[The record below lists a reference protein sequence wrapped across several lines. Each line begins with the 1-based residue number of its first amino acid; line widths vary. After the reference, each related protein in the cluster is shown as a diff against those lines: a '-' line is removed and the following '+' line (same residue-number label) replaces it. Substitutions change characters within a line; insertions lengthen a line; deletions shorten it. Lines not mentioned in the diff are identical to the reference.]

1 MSILERLPFDGEPIK
16 PPPETLEERRAR
28 KNEKRGFSILYEL
41 FFFVLAAEF
50 GIDGASILMAWIYA
64 KEFAPDDTGTQLM
77 SVGAAVVLSIFEAA
91 RIPAAFALR
100 TETSAGIKAFC
111 MVAILGSAPI
121 TAFNL
126 AQLLN
131 IPAQSRLNAVRET
144 KMALATAEDRT
155 VTFKEERQT
164 KSDDADRAE
173 RVLGKATERAES
185 GSNNVAE
192 LSKTCWHGH
201 CGHVRGE
208 KDLQA
213 NSKEARAAAA
223 KAQAKLD
230 KARVELLGMDES
242 AIKSELRNKENDYR
256 KAVLASPL
264 HRFASMIFGG
274 DPAQQSDTT
283 IAWTVRLWV
292 GIPSAL
298 GACLSVLLTMI
309 AIKPL
314 PRPKPDKEPD
324 DEDTIKIGGD
334 GMAEFGAAVSEY
346 GQTLREAEDMLR
358 DDSTTPELPAP
369 AKVEPRAD
377 NAKAKRTPKNAVDGR
392 TRQGKAAKRKAKNGA
407 ANNVLKF
414 PRDKESYPD
423 GDIPF

>member
-1 MSILERLPFDGEPIK
+1 MSINVK
-16 PPPETLEERRAR
+16 PPELCKTPPETPEQRRAL

-77 SVGAAVVLSIFEAA
+77 SVLAAGVLTIFEAA

-111 MVAILGSAPI
+111 IVAILGSAPI

-126 AQLLN
+126 AQLLTV
-131 IPAQSRLNAVRET
+131 PAQSRLNTVRET
-144 KMALATAEDRT
+144 KMALATAEDRA
-155 VTFKEERQT
+155 VTFKEERQG

-173 RVLGKATERAES
+173 RVLGKATERSES

-201 CGHVRGE
+201 CAHVSGE
-208 KDLQA
+208 KDLRA
-213 NSKEARAAAA
+213 NSKEARAAVHT
-223 KAQAKLD
+223 AQAKLD
-230 KARVELLGMDES
+230 KARDELLGMDEA
-242 AIKSELRNKENDYR
+242 AIKSELRSKDNDYR

-274 DPAQQSDTT
+274 DPSQQSDNT
-283 IAWTVRLWV
+283 IAWAVRLSV

-314 PRPKPDKEPD
+314 PRPKAEKPDGD
-324 DEDTIKIGGD
+324 DITEVSGEALLEIGRALSETAATLHNPEDVAQGD
-334 GMAEFGAAVSEY
+334 SAA
-346 GQTLREAEDMLR
+346 
-358 DDSTTPELPAP
+358 PEHPAP
-369 AKVEPRAD
+369 AKVEP
-377 NAKAKRTPKNAVDGR
+377 NAKARPPRQNAAVDGR
-392 TRQGKAAKRKAKNGA
+392 CRAAKEAKRAAKAAAE
-407 ANNVLKF
+407 NVLKF
-414 PRDKESYPD
+414 RGNKESS
-423 GDIPF
+423 